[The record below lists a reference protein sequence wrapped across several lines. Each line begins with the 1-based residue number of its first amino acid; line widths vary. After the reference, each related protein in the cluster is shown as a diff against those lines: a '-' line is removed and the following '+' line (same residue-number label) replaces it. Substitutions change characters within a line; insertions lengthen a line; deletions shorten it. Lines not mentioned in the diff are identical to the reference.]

1 MSKLTA
7 STADVVTRNEP
18 SDDLA
23 SGEEPRL
30 LRTTPP
36 LLSLGALGV
45 VMTLALVK
53 GLSPFSEPDVWWHLR
68 VGDVLR
74 STGALRFH
82 DPSARFADRAY
93 VATQWLPE
101 VLTSLGYSSFGPGFV
116 LWLRAVAIVA
126 LVAIVYVLCRRYAGR
141 LPAAVVSALALVGA
155 GGGLNPRPQLVSF
168 VLFAVTLH
176 AWCGMAADRRPR
188 WWLVPVFW
196 LWACS
201 HGLWTFG
208 LALGGLVLVS
218 LVADPA
224 TRPSRKEA
232 TRLAILWLSCL
243 GAVLV
248 TPLGPSLALTP
259 FEVADKA
266 TMIAE
271 EWRATP
277 LNNVFSWAALSMVTA
292 CAVLWVVKPRKR
304 PLWHIALLSF
314 AGFCVL
320 WMWRLVP
327 LGCIAAAPLLAGGLQ
342 SLTTA
347 GRERLSTREVRA
359 LAASVAVLTVIAA
372 GMCATPIGRQAQHYP
387 SRLDAVDMEMDALPA
402 GTVVL
407 NDFGISGWLLWRHPS
422 LVPTADLRGE
432 IYSNAHLRAYVDALE
447 AKPGWRAF
455 VDETGAGAALLTKDS
470 ALADALTHR
479 LRWTSEASG
488 GNFVLLTRPT
498 R

>member
-1 MSKLTA
+1 MSRLTA
-7 STADVVTRNEP
+7 STADHVTRDEP
-18 SDDLA
+18 GHDVAGD
-23 SGEEPRL
+23 EDPRPS
-30 LRTTPP
+30 RTTPP
-36 LLSLGALGV
+36 LLSSGAVGI
-45 VMTLALVK
+45 VMMLALVK

-68 VGDVLR
+68 VGDILR
-74 STGALRFH
+74 STGALQFR
-82 DPSARFADRAY
+82 DPSARFADRPY

-126 LVAIVYVLCRRYAGR
+126 LVAMVYVVCRRYAGR
-141 LPAAVVSALALVGA
+141 LPAAVVSALVLVGA

-176 AWCGMAADRRPR
+176 AWCGMADDRRPR

-208 LALGGLVLVS
+208 LTLGAVILVS
-218 LVADPA
+218 LVADPS
-224 TRPSRKEA
+224 TRPSRRET
-232 TRLAILWLSCL
+232 TRLVALWLSCL

-248 TPLGPSLALTP
+248 TPLGPSLVLTP
-259 FEVADKA
+259 FQVADKA
-266 TMIAE
+266 TRIAE

-277 LNNVFSWAALSMVTA
+277 LNNVFSWAALCMVTA
-292 CAVLWVVKPRKR
+292 CAVLWVVKPRTR
-304 PLWHIALLSF
+304 PWWHIALLGF

-327 LGCIAAAPLLAGGLQ
+327 LGCIAAAPLLADGLQ

-347 GRERLSTREVRA
+347 RRERFTRPELRA
-359 LAASVAVLTVIAA
+359 LAVGVVALLLLGATL
-372 GMCATPIGRQAQHYP
+372 CATPMGNEAQRYP
-387 SRLDAVDMEMDALPA
+387 GRLDAVDKELDTLPA

-407 NDFGISGWLLWRHPS
+407 NDFGISGWILWRHPN
-422 LVPTADLRGE
+422 LVPASDLRGE
-432 IYSNAHLRAYVDALE
+432 IYSNTHLRAYVGALA
-447 AKPGWRAF
+447 AKPGWQAF
-455 VDETGAGAALLTKDS
+455 VDGSGAGAALLTKDS
-470 ALADALTHR
+470 ALADALSHR
-479 LRWTSEASG
+479 LRWTSEASAG
-488 GNFVLLTRPT
+488 DFILLTRPP